1 MTSSSFQPT
10 GDVVEGVRCPV
21 VIASVLLSGDHFVSM
36 AFWIS
41 GRLTRPVQ
49 LRPGSHAPAGSSG
62 TWVAPTGPAG
72 IHAQRTSGSS
82 ARTSFALIYES
93 LGAPSHRTGRSLGQC
108 NDFETERATTSFATR
123 SSGSRS

>member
-10 GDVVEGVRCPV
+10 GDVVDGVRCPA
-21 VIASVLLSGDHFVSM
+21 VIASVLLSGDHFVSI

-41 GRLTRPVQ
+41 GRSTCPVQ

-72 IHAQRTSGSS
+72 TQAQRTSGRT

-93 LGAPSHRTGRSLGQC
+93 LGAWSYRTERSLGQC
-108 NDFETERATTSFATR
+108 NDFETERSTTSFA
-123 SSGSRS
+123 